1 MSLQRWLENGW
12 LRPHKT
18 SPEEIRNLWRLADR
32 DINDAGSGKISQ
44 DWRFNIAY
52 NAALQL
58 CTLLLFAEGYEPA
71 KGQLSHYRV
80 LQALPLILP
89 SRENDAEYLDACR
102 QTRNKVEYDFAG
114 TASKKD
120 AEELI
125 AFAQGLRRS
134 VLAWLQEKHPKLATG
149 I

>member
-1 MSLQRWLENGW
+1 MGDNEG
-12 LRPHKT
+12 
-18 SPEEIRNLWRLADR
+18 
-32 DINDAGSGKISQ
+32 GK
-44 DWRFNIAY
+44 DVTV
-52 NAALQL
+52 LPV
-58 CTLLLFAEGYEPA
+58 AEGYEPA

-125 AFAQGLRRS
+125 AFAQGLRTS
-134 VLAWLQEKHPKLATG
+134 ELAGLHVKHPKLPTA